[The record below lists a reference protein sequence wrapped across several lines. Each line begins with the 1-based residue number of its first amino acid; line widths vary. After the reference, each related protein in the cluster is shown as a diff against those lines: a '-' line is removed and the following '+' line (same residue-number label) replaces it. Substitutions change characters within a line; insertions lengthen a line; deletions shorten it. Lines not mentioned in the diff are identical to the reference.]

1 MNDQT
6 ATPLRGEPALAL
18 LKYAIAT
25 LLMGPILTMLA
36 LGPALFDKPVNYIGP
51 ASMLS
56 VALLGWLFLA
66 LGYAALAASTLV
78 YGVSF
83 CITGIAV
90 FTGGGRSPVI
100 IVFPVLILIYGW
112 LSETRAVI
120 RVVVLITA
128 LNLALWALD
137 HFGLLPVAAMIP
149 PSIYVIHAVLA
160 IISSAVL
167 IALILNTNRRQ
178 LYELQTMGQNLTQHT
193 TLLEQN
199 TQLLERA
206 QEVAKVG
213 SWVADFVANTVTPS
227 AQGCQI
233 LGLQPGTG
241 TGYSD
246 YLARVHEDDRA
257 AMTSAWQAAQSTGF
271 FDDEH
276 RIVVNGSIRWV
287 RQRAELEFGPDG
299 HPVSG
304 LGIVQDVTVRKLS
317 QLALKESE
325 ERHRTL
331 TEWTPEAIL
340 VHRNTQILYANPA
353 AIRLFDAPDAASLM
367 AKSTTQ
373 LIHPAFLENQK
384 ERMKRIESGVPHTP
398 SAESKF
404 ITLKGREIDV
414 EVQGTAI
421 QFDNQPAIH
430 VSIRDITDRKQL
442 ENEIRQLA
450 FYDILTK
457 LPNRRLLNDRLGQAI
472 SAHRRSH
479 CFGALMFLDLDNF
492 KPLNDRYG
500 HSAGDLLLVEA
511 ATRLKNCI
519 REMDTVAR
527 FGGDEFVI
535 LLTELDVDWDK
546 SREYAQ
552 TVANKIKA
560 TLAAPYVLQI
570 QGADVGAA
578 QIEHRCSASI
588 GVVVFSSEDA
598 HPDELT
604 KWADAAMYQAKKN
617 GRDQIYFASET
628 S

>member
-1 MNDQT
+1 M
-6 ATPLRGEPALAL
+6 ATPPPGPQPAFAL
-18 LKYAIAT
+18 LKYATVALAT
-25 LLMGPILTMLA
+25 TAALTLLA
-36 LGPALFDKPVNYIGP
+36 LGSGLGDTAVNTVGP
-51 ASMLS
+51 GSMLA
-56 VALLGWLFLA
+56 VALLTWVLLKRGKVE
-66 LGYAALAASTLV
+66 LAATTLV
-78 YGVSF
+78 LG
-83 CITGIAV
+83 ITAGMTGIAV
-90 FTGGGRSPVI
+90 FTGGIRSPVV
-100 IVFPVLILIYGW
+100 IVYPLLIAVYGW
-112 LSETRAVI
+112 LGNTRATFRIVALI
-120 RVVVLITA
+120 SALILVL
-128 LNLALWALD
+128 WRLD
-137 HFGLLPVAAMIP
+137 TMGLLPTAP
-149 PSIYVIHAVLA
+149 PISSSIYAIHAVA
-160 IISSAVL
+160 ISIMSAVL
-167 IALILNTNRRQ
+167 VIFILAVNQRH
-178 LYELQTMGQNLTQHT
+178 LAELQTLGNDLAGYTS
-193 TLLEQN
+193 LLEQN

-206 QEVAKVG
+206 QDVAQVG
-213 SWVADFVANTVTPS
+213 SWVADFGTSLMTPS

-233 LGLQPGTG
+233 LGMPPGTQARF
-241 TGYSD
+241 SD

-257 AMTSAWQAAQSTGF
+257 AMTLAWQSAQKTGV

-287 RQRAELEFGPDG
+287 RQRAELELGADG
-299 HPVSG
+299 SPLSA
-304 LGIVQDVTVRKLS
+304 LGIVQDVTERKLA

-331 TEWTPEAIL
+331 IEWTPEAIL
-340 VHRNTQILYANPA
+340 VHRNTHILYANPA
-353 AIRLFDAPDAASLM
+353 AIRLFDAPDGASLM
-367 AKSTTQ
+367 VKTTTE
-373 LIHPAFLENQK
+373 LIHPADLDNQR
-384 ERMKRIESGVPHTP
+384 ERMKRIESGVPQTP

-404 ITLKGREIDV
+404 ITLTGREIDV

-535 LLTELDVDWDK
+535 LLTELDVDWVK

-552 TVANKIKA
+552 AVANKIKA

-570 QGADVGAA
+570 HDADVGAA
-578 QIEHRCSASI
+578 QIGHRSSASI
-588 GVVVFSSEDA
+588 GVVVFSSENA

-617 GRDQIYFASET
+617 GRDQIYFASEP